1 MFALHLFTGFPAGS
15 VSPATVPSTVAVI
28 AIILIIILLCAYMHL
43 RIKLYKI
50 SKIAANDSPE
60 YATVETNQQA
70 VQNGIVSE
78 TGMQSV
84 EPHSTSIQ
92 AEENIAYETGMQSM
106 CIIPNIAY
114 SPAMQGHNPH
124 AHEHNTS
131 L

>member
-1 MFALHLFTGFPAGS
+1 ME
-15 VSPATVPSTVAVI
+15 
-28 AIILIIILLCAYMHL
+28 
-43 RIKLYKI
+43 
-50 SKIAANDSPE
+50 ANDSPE

-78 TGMQSV
+78 TGMRSV

-106 CIIPNIAY
+106 GTKPNIAY

-131 L
+131 LWVHFITFTYLEQY

>member
-1 MFALHLFTGFPAGS
+1 VFALHLFTGFPAGS
-15 VSPATVPSTVAVI
+15 VSPATVPSKVAVI

-43 RIKLYKI
+43 RKKLYKI
-50 SKIAANDSPE
+50 SKIAANDNPE

-78 TGMQSV
+78 TGIQFV

-106 CIIPNIAY
+106 GIVM
-114 SPAMQGHNPH
+114 SAMQCIH
-124 AHEHNTS
+124 TIVYFIYQVFF
-131 L
+131 